1 MPQIATFFLG
11 DETFGIDI
19 LMTKEIGKI
28 QEITRVPEAPDY
40 ILGLMNLRG
49 QIVTL
54 MDPGAFLDQNSAVDP
69 STRRLIILKTEEE
82 LEELR
87 RHNLVSGNRVSQDIL
102 ALVIDRVGDV
112 LEVDNAKITPPPSN
126 LSAGKKE
133 FVTGVIQLEK
143 KLVIL
148 LDVVALAQKCTQ
160 QTKIN

>member
-19 LMTKEIGKI
+19 LMTKEIGKL
-28 QEITRVPEAPDY
+28 QEITHVPEAPNY

-54 MDPGAFLDQNSAVDP
+54 MDPGAFLDQDSAVEPQD
-69 STRRLIILKTEEE
+69 RRLIILKTEDE
-82 LEELR
+82 LDELR
-87 RHNLVSGNRVSQDIL
+87 RNNLVSGSPMSKDIL

-112 LEVDNAKITPPPSN
+112 IDVDRETITAPPPN
-126 LSAGKKE
+126 LSVGKKE

-148 LDVVALAQKCTQ
+148 IDVVALSQKCM
-160 QTKIN
+160 QTTEVE